1 MIDHGRAGA
10 YEEPDSFVGR
20 AQELG
25 ELREFARGM
34 RAVTLCGAG
43 GIGKTRLLLRL
54 IAGLA
59 PDFPDGTFFV
69 GLGDLRQPDLVA
81 ARVASVIGVSEEPG
95 VPLTDTLADALRSRT
110 LLLALDNCEHL
121 IDACASLCQRLLASS
136 PGLLVVATSREALR
150 VAAEAVWPVPPLARP
165 AAGTADPEQAAR
177 CDAVALFTERAA
189 AAAPGFALGPAN
201 CAAVVAIC
209 RALDGLPLAI
219 ELAAAWVRVL
229 SAEQISARLSNRF
242 QLLTSG
248 DRSVPPRHRTLRATI
263 DWSHDLLAPDE
274 QMLLRRLSVFAGW
287 SLEMAEQVCADDGL
301 PAAQVLNLLAG
312 LAEKSLVE
320 LEPDVLGQSRYRM
333 LETIRDYAASR
344 LAEAGETSALRRR
357 LRDYALNLSEY
368 FLSIGVARIPA
379 AWQARV
385 EVFQR
390 YDADADNVRAVL
402 GWALE
407 QGDTETGLRLCT
419 AVRPCWIVLGAFGEG
434 AEWFDAFLAAD
445 PAGVPAAVRGQAL
458 TGRAQLALG
467 SGDQAGAQPWALAG
481 LELCRAAADLW
492 FTATALN
499 VLAETALHAR
509 RPDEARQRATEALQT
524 AREAG
529 DRWNQGY
536 ALGSLAAALATLGHL
551 DEARQAAE
559 DGLAL
564 MLEIDQQW
572 GAARTLLGLANLSR
586 VLGDL
591 DAARGHYLA
600 ALGLLRQVKGDPEIA
615 RCLAGLG
622 RIALDTGDLAAAR
635 DYLSRGLRL
644 SLATGSR
651 TGISRG
657 LLAFATLA
665 GREGRPDLAVQLAA
679 AVTAMTETAQLPPA
693 PAQAHHSLREGAH
706 LPPRVA
712 ARVRRYLD
720 EAAVL
725 GEAQV
730 ARLWADGL
738 QLTSSKA
745 ADLAMAPPAGAVVPA
760 PLAGGAAQAAAAGAQ
775 PGWPRPEARAAGSP
789 PPGPWPPGPW
799 PPGSQPQVPEA
810 WPAQA
815 PAWQAQA
822 QLQAA
827 QRAQLPAP
835 PAPAGR
841 PGSAA
846 LTARER
852 EVVALIARGASNK
865 AIAQALFISPAT
877 AARHVANILAKLGFS
892 SRSQVAAW
900 AAAANS
906 GRTGR

>member
-1 MIDHGRAGA
+1 MIDHGRVGT

-20 AQELG
+20 EREIG
-25 ELREFARGM
+25 ELSRFARGQ
-34 RAVTLCGAG
+34 RAVTLAGAG

-54 IAGLA
+54 ITVLA
-59 PDFPDGTFFV
+59 PDFPDGTYFV

-81 ARVASVIGVSEEPG
+81 ARVAAAIGVSEEPG
-95 VPLTDTLADALRSRT
+95 VPLLDTLADALRSRT

-150 VAAEAVWPVPPLARP
+150 VAAEAVWPVPPLALP
-165 AAGTADPEQAAR
+165 AAGAADPAAAAGF
-177 CDAVALFTERAA
+177 DAVTLFTERAG
-189 AAAPGFALGPAN
+189 AAAPGFALAPGN

-229 SAEQISARLSNRF
+229 TVDQISARLGSKF
-242 QLLTSG
+242 HLLTSG
-248 DRSVPPRHRTLRATI
+248 DRSVPARHRTLRATI
-263 DWSHDLLAPDE
+263 DWSHDLLAPAE
-274 QMLLRRLSVFAGW
+274 QVLLRRLSVFAGW
-287 SLEMAEQVCADDGL
+287 SLEMAERVCADDGL

-320 LEPDVLGQSRYRM
+320 LEPDVLGQSRYR
-333 LETIRDYAASR
+333 LLDTIRDYAASR
-344 LAEAGETSALRRR
+344 LAEAGETGALRRR
-357 LRDYALNLSEY
+357 LRDYSVNLAEY

-407 QGDTETGLRLCT
+407 QGDAETGLRLCT

-445 PAGVPAAVRGQAL
+445 LSGVPSAVHGQAL

-467 SGDQAGAQPWALAG
+467 SGDQALAEPWALAG
-481 LELCRAAADLW
+481 LELCHAAGDPW

-509 RPDEARQRATEALQT
+509 RPDDARHRSTEALEQ
-524 AREAG
+524 ARQAG
-529 DRWNQGY
+529 DKWNQGY
-536 ALGSLAAALATLGHL
+536 ALGSLAAALAALGQL
-551 DEARQAAE
+551 AEARQAAE
-559 DGLAL
+559 AGLAL

-600 ALGLLRQVKGDPEIA
+600 ALNLLRQVKGDPEIA

-622 RIALDTGDLAAAR
+622 RIALDTGDLAQAR
-635 DYLSRGLRL
+635 SYLAQGLRL

-651 TGISRG
+651 TGISRS

-665 GREGRPDLAVQLAA
+665 GREGRPDRAVLLAA
-679 AVTAMTETAQLPPA
+679 AVTALSETAQLPPP
-693 PAQAHHSLREGAH
+693 PAQEHHSLREGTR
-706 LPPRVA
+706 LPPRIA
-712 ARVRRYLD
+712 GRVRRYLD
-720 EAAVL
+720 AAAGL
-725 GEAQV
+725 GEAEV
-730 ARLWADGL
+730 ARLWAAGL
-738 QLTSSKA
+738 ELTTRA
-745 ADLAMAPPAGAVVPA
+745 AAEVALQAPAGEPADGESVPPPGGRWPA
-760 PLAGGAAQAAAAGAQ
+760 SHPAAQNGAARGSAAQNGTAGTGPGGTGPAAAG
-775 PGWPRPEARAAGSP
+775 
-789 PPGPWPPGPW
+789 PGP
-799 PPGSQPQVPEA
+799 
-810 WPAQA
+810 
-815 PAWQAQA
+815 
-822 QLQAA
+822 
-827 QRAQLPAP
+827 
-835 PAPAGR
+835 
-841 PGSAA
+841 A

-852 EVVALIARGASNK
+852 EVVALIALGASNK
-865 AIAQALFISPAT
+865 AIAQELFISPAT
-877 AARHVANILAKLGFS
+877 AARHVANILGKLGYS

-900 AAAANS
+900 AAAASAGASS

>member
-1 MIDHGRAGA
+1 MIDHGRVGT

-20 AQELG
+20 EREIG
-25 ELREFARGM
+25 ELSRFAIGQ

-54 IAGLA
+54 ITVLA
-59 PDFPDGTFFV
+59 PGFPDGTYFV

-81 ARVASVIGVSEEPG
+81 ARVAAAIGVSEEPG
-95 VPLTDTLADALRSRT
+95 VPLVDTLSDALRSRT

-150 VAAEAVWPVPPLARP
+150 VAAEAVWPVPPLALP
-165 AAGTADPEQAAR
+165 AAGTADPGQAAGF
-177 CDAVALFTERAA
+177 DAVTLFTERAG
-189 AAAPGFALGPAN
+189 AAAPGFALTPAS
-201 CAAVVAIC
+201 CAAVVAVC

-229 SAEQISARLSNRF
+229 TVDQIAARLGSRF
-242 QLLTSG
+242 HLLTSG

-263 DWSHDLLAPDE
+263 DWSHDLLAPAE
-274 QMLLRRLSVFAGW
+274 QVLLRRLSVFAGW
-287 SLEMAEQVCADDGL
+287 SLEMAERVCADDGL

-333 LETIRDYAASR
+333 LDTIRDYAASR
-344 LAEAGETSALRRR
+344 LAEAGEAGALRRR
-357 LRDYALNLSEY
+357 LRDYSLNLAEY

-407 QGDTETGLRLCT
+407 QGDAETGLRLCT

-445 PAGVPAAVRGQAL
+445 LSGVPSAVHGQAL
-458 TGRAQLALG
+458 VGRAQLALG
-467 SGDQAGAQPWALAG
+467 SGDQQLAEPWAAAG
-481 LELCRAAADLW
+481 LELCRAAGDPY

-509 RPDEARQRATEALQT
+509 RPADARQRATEALEQ

-529 DRWNQGY
+529 DKWNQGY
-536 ALGSLAAALATLGHL
+536 ALGSLAAALAALGQL
-551 DEARQAAE
+551 EEARQAAE
-559 DGLAL
+559 AGLAL

-591 DAARGHYLA
+591 GAARGHYLA

-622 RIALDTGDLAAAR
+622 RIALDSGDLDEAR
-635 DYLSRGLRL
+635 GYLSRGLRL
-644 SLATGSR
+644 SLGTGSR
-651 TGISRG
+651 TGISRS

-665 GREGRPDLAVQLAA
+665 VREGRPDRAVLLAA
-679 AVTAMTETAQLPPA
+679 AVTALSETAQLPQRPPA
-693 PAQAHHSLREGAH
+693 EEHHSLRESTH
-706 LPPRVA
+706 LPPRIA
-712 ARVRRYLD
+712 ARVRRYL
-720 EAAVL
+720 EAAAGL
-725 GEAQV
+725 GDAEV
-730 ARLWADGL
+730 ARLWAAGL
-738 QLTSSKA
+738 ELTTSA
-745 ADLAMAPPAGAVVPA
+745 AAEVALEPPAGPAAAEPAAPEPTLSSGNGSAAARQPQAAVVPA
-760 PLAGGAAQAAAAGAQ
+760 RQ
-775 PGWPRPEARAAGSP
+775 PG
-789 PPGPWPPGPW
+789 PGPVPGN
-799 PPGSQPQVPEA
+799 G
-810 WPAQA
+810 
-815 PAWQAQA
+815 
-822 QLQAA
+822 
-827 QRAQLPAP
+827 
-835 PAPAGR
+835 AG
-841 PGSAA
+841 PAA

-865 AIAQALFISPAT
+865 AIAQELFISPAT
-877 AARHVANILAKLGFS
+877 AARHVANILGKLGYS

>member
-20 AQELG
+20 GQELG

-54 IAGLA
+54 IAHLA
-59 PDFPDGTFFV
+59 PGFPDGTFFV

-150 VAAEAVWPVPPLARP
+150 VAAEAVWPVPPLALP
-165 AAGTADPEQAAR
+165 PAGTTDPERAAR

-189 AAAPGFALGPAN
+189 AAAPGFALGPGN
-201 CAAVVAIC
+201 CAAVVEIC

-287 SLEMAEQVCADDGL
+287 SLEMAERVCADEGL
-301 PAAQVLNLLAG
+301 PAAGVLNLLAG

-333 LETIRDYAASR
+333 LDTIRDYAASR

-407 QGDTETGLRLCT
+407 QGDAETGLRLCT

-445 PAGVPAAVRGQAL
+445 LAGVPAAVRGQAL

-467 SGDQAGAQPWALAG
+467 SGDQAAAEPWALAG
-481 LELCRAAADLW
+481 LELCRAAGDLW

-509 RPDEARQRATEALQT
+509 RPDEARQRAAEALQT

-536 ALGSLAAALATLGHL
+536 ALGSLAAALAALGQL

-600 ALGLLRQVKGDPEIA
+600 ALDLLRQVKGDPEIA

-622 RIALDTGDLAAAR
+622 RIALDTGDLARAR
-635 DYLSRGLRL
+635 SYLSRGLRL

-712 ARVRRYLD
+712 ARVRRHLD

-738 QLTSSKA
+738 QLTSSAA
-745 ADLAMAPPAGAVVPA
+745 ADLALAPPAGAGPDAAGAVVPA
-760 PLAGGAAQAAAAGAQ
+760 PRPGSAAAGGAQ
-775 PGWPRPEARAAGSP
+775 PGWPQPDPREGGSR
-789 PPGPWPPGPW
+789 PPGPWPSGP
-799 PPGSQPQVPEA
+799 QPQVPEA

-827 QRAQLPAP
+827 QQAAAP

-852 EVVALIARGASNK
+852 QVVALIARGASNK

-900 AAAANS
+900 AAAPSS